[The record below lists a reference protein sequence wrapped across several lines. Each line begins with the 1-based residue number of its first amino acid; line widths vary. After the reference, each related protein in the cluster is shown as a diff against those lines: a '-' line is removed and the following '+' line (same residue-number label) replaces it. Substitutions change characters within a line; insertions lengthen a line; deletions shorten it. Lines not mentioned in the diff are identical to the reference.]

1 MENTKIKQKNRKAVI
16 ITLIAI
22 AVLGSFGIV
31 GSYLSLKNYKIEI
44 SPEKAKEYQELL
56 KLNKKHIEKVRNAN
70 DESTEIAIK
79 NVKIMFERI
88 REKIPGTVSEL
99 YSLKS
104 KCKYIGK
111 GIADKW
117 PWSKKRDRLTTMVE
131 GIFEEHLGSD
141 KDFKKSLAKIET
153 DYRRSLVANKNNLL
167 LNLSF
172 DTTVNNK
179 KTSEIKKE
187 TFIKLFEEQISEFAG
202 PMVGISLAGDVS
214 SFIVSEAVS
223 VVVVNVVASATGCA
237 IGGAATLGVGILVGV
252 GVDLIVTKCAKE
264 TMIKKLTVAMNEM
277 EKVILNGTEDVP
289 GMVAELNQ
297 KSKQMTI
304 AEEKAVKTALVL
316 ACR

>member
-1 MENTKIKQKNRKAVI
+1 MKDTEVKQKNRKAVI
-16 ITLIAI
+16 ITLIVIAI
-22 AVLGSFGIV
+22 VGIFGII
-31 GSYLSLKNYKIEI
+31 GSYLSLITHQIKI
-44 SPEKAKEYQELL
+44 SPEKVKEYRELL
-56 KLNKKHIEKVRNAN
+56 KLNKKHIEKVKNAN
-70 DESTEIAIK
+70 NESTEIAIK
-79 NVKIMFERI
+79 NVEIMFERI

-131 GIFEEHLGSD
+131 GIFEKHLGSG
-141 KDFKKSLAKIET
+141 KDFKKRLAEIEK
-153 DYRRSLVANKNNLL
+153 DYGRSLIANKNELL

-172 DTTVNNK
+172 DATVNNQK
-179 KTSEIKKE
+179 ASEIKKE

-202 PMVGISLAGDVS
+202 SMIGMGLAGEVTS
-214 SFIVSEAVS
+214 LIVSEAVS

-237 IGGAATLGVGILVGV
+237 IGGAATLGIGILVGV

-264 TMIKKLTVAMNEM
+264 MMVKKLTIAINEM
-277 EKVILNGTEDVP
+277 EKVVLNGTEDVS
-289 GMVAELNQ
+289 GMIATFNQ
-297 KSKQMTI
+297 QAKQMS
-304 AEEKAVKTALVL
+304 EVEDKAVKKALVL